1 MLRNIPIV
9 PRLVGTVL
17 AGGAIVGAA
26 VFILIYQ
33 LINDGFSTAEQREL
47 RAVYQNVSAEI
58 GALGNEA
65 ISLSALIAGM
75 PSVQEAM
82 KNQDRET
89 LANIFVPGFGKM
101 KADHKVRQFQ
111 FHLPPATSFLRVHK
125 PQKFG
130 DDLSSFRKT
139 VVQANNTSSP
149 IKGLEIGVA
158 GLGVRGVV
166 PIRADGQHVGTVEMG
181 MSFGQAFFDD
191 YTAAHDVKLGLHLL
205 RDGKLDPF
213 ATTFGDAVPMSTD
226 TLLAV
231 ARGEPASTSSK
242 IGDVPYAVY
251 ADVVKDFSG
260 NVIGVLMVGKDR
272 SFFANQL
279 GAVNT
284 SFFTAAAIG
293 MLLFGLGVW
302 MIGKNVAKPLQT
314 ATAMMNEIS
323 KGDGDLDVALDDQG
337 KDEVAC
343 LSKGFNGFVE
353 TIRDLVSEVKRS
365 AKEIDLVANSLA
377 DSSMQSSERISQQQA
392 ETAQIA
398 VAMNE
403 MSSTVQEVANRTS
416 EVASTA
422 EKTMSAVGEGNS
434 AVSDASQ
441 AIHDLAGD
449 IEVASN
455 TVQRVHGESERIGTV
470 LEVIRGIAEQTNLL
484 ALNAAIEAA
493 RAGEQ
498 GRGFAVVADEVRQL
512 AHRTQESTTE
522 IQEMVES
529 LQNSVAQTVDVMKRS
544 HDRADDTVERATRVA
559 NSLTAISDSVNTIT
573 EMSIQIAT
581 AAEEQSHVAEDI
593 NRNVNNISQ
602 MGEENAAQIS
612 SSSEAAR
619 GLSHNVDGLVSLVS
633 RFKMQS

>member
-1 MLRNIPIV
+1 MLRNVPIV

-17 AGGAIVGAA
+17 AGGAVIGAV
-26 VFILIYQ
+26 VFTIIYHLIT
-33 LINDGFSTAEQREL
+33 NGFSTAEQREL
-47 RAVYQNVSAEI
+47 NAVYQNVSAEI

-65 ISLSALIAGM
+65 ISLSALVAGM
-75 PSVQEAM
+75 PSVQQAM

-89 LANIFVPGFGKM
+89 LANMFVPGFEQL
-101 KADHKVRQFQ
+101 KAEHKVRQFQ

-125 PQKFG
+125 PQKFS

-139 VVQANNTSSP
+139 VVQANTKSSQ

-191 YTAAHDVKLGLHLL
+191 YSASHKVKLSLQLI

-213 ATTFGDAVPMSTD
+213 ASTFGDAKAFTD
-226 TLLAV
+226 QTLLQV
-231 ARGEPASTSSK
+231 ARGEPASSETQL
-242 IGDVPYAVY
+242 GDTPYAVY
-251 ADVVKDFSG
+251 ADVVRDFSG
-260 NVIGVLMVGKDR
+260 NVIGVLTVGKDR
-272 SFFANQL
+272 TFFANQL
-279 GAVNT
+279 SAVQ
-284 SFFTAAAIG
+284 FAFIIAGVVG
-293 MLLFGLGVW
+293 MVLFGLGVW

-323 KGDGDLDVALDDQG
+323 KGDGDLDVALDDEG

-343 LSKGFNGFVE
+343 LAKGFNGFVD
-353 TIRDLVSEVKRS
+353 TIRDLVREVKRS
-365 AKEIDLVANSLA
+365 AQEIDTVANSLA
-377 DSSMQSSERISQQQA
+377 NSSTQSSERIAQQQA
-392 ETAQIA
+392 ETTQIA
-398 VAMNE
+398 TAMNE
-403 MSSTVQEVANRTS
+403 MSATVQEVANRTA
-416 EVASTA
+416 EVATTA
-422 EKTMSAVGEGNS
+422 EKTMHAVGDGNS
-434 AVSDASQ
+434 AVSDASR

-449 IEVASN
+449 IEVASD
-455 TVQRVHGESERIGTV
+455 TVLQVHSESERIGTV

-522 IQEMVES
+522 IQEMVEG
-529 LQNSVAQTVDVMKRS
+529 LQNSVAKTVEVMKRS
-544 HDRADDTVERATRVA
+544 HERADGTVERATRVA
-559 NSLTAISDSVNTIT
+559 DSLAAISSSVNTIT

-581 AAEEQSHVAEDI
+581 AAEEQSQVAEDI
-593 NRNVNNISQ
+593 NRNVNNISH
-602 MGEENAAQIS
+602 MGEDNAALIS
-612 SSSEAAR
+612 SSSESAR

-633 RFKMQS
+633 RFKMRG